1 MFFFHFTTIFLP
13 LAFFALFSFVV
24 LTLTV
29 GCVGFFVDVVVAGW
43 LGVVGSLGF
52 VGSLVLLILYVFLIY
67 RILKITLQS
76 NNQFY
81 TYISIGFIMMLVFHI
96 FENVGAVTGL
106 LPLTGI
112 PLPFISQGGS
122 SIISNLIG
130 IGLVL
135 SIYNHSSKKKEPEDG
150 PPIRKKVVLKKAQ

>member
-1 MFFFHFTTIFLP
+1 
-13 LAFFALFSFVV
+13 
-24 LTLTV
+24 
-29 GCVGFFVDVVVAGW
+29 
-43 LGVVGSLGF
+43 
-52 VGSLVLLILYVFLIY
+52 
-67 RILKITLQS
+67 
-76 NNQFY
+76 
-81 TYISIGFIMMLVFHI
+81 MMLVFHI

-135 SIYNHSSKKKEPEDG
+135 SIYNHSSKKEGPEKVV
-150 PPIRKKVVLKKAQ
+150 PIRKKVVLKKAQ